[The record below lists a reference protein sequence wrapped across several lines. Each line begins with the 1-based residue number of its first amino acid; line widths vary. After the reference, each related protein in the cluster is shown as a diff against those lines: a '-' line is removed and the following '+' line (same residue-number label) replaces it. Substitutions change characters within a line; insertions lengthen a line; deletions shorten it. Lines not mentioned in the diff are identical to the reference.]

1 MSDAIVVL
9 NAGSSSIKFAAF
21 ACDAGSFALS
31 DRLLHGEID
40 GTGATA
46 RLVAQDAQGVPLQA
60 SGVADPEDSPEG
72 HDRSLRLLFEWLE
85 RQLPGRRILAAGHRV
100 VHGGER
106 FVGPVRVD
114 AAILEQLDALGPLAP
129 LHQPHNVAAM
139 RVVARLHPD
148 LPQVASFDTAFHATL
163 PWLARTCALP
173 ERLRSA
179 GIRRY
184 GFHGLS
190 YEYIAGV
197 LPEALGDQ
205 ADGRVVV
212 AHLGN
217 GASLCALR
225 DRRSVETTMG
235 FTTLDGLMM
244 GTRCGRLDAGVVMY
258 MQSALGMSLADVEQV
273 LYRESGLLG
282 VSGLSADMRALE
294 ASDDPRAEAAI
305 ALFVHRITQELGAL
319 AAALGGLDALVFT
332 AGIGEHSAA
341 VRRRVCA
348 AAGWLGVEIDAQAN
362 GRHATRIDSAGS
374 RVRVHVIPTDEE
386 LMLARHACDVL
397 AAGVAA

>member
-1 MSDAIVVL
+1 VSDAIVVL
-9 NAGSSSIKFAAF
+9 NAGSSSIKFAAYGCE
-21 ACDAGSFALS
+21 ARSFALS
-31 DRLLHGEID
+31 GRLLHGEID

-46 RLVAQDAQGVPLQA
+46 RLVAQDARGAPLQA
-60 SGVADPEDSPEG
+60 CGVSDVQDSPAG
-72 HDRSLRLLFEWLE
+72 HARSLRLLFEWLE
-85 RQLPGRRILAAGHRV
+85 RQLPGHRVLAVGHRV

-114 AAILEQLDALGPLAP
+114 AAILDQLDALGPLAP
-129 LHQPHNVAAM
+129 LHQHHNVEAM
-139 RVVARLHPD
+139 RVIGRLHPD

-173 ERLRSA
+173 QRLRQA
-179 GIRRY
+179 GVRRY

-190 YEYIAGV
+190 YEYIAGA
-197 LPEALGDQ
+197 LPAALGAQ

-225 DRRSVETTMG
+225 ERRSVETTMG
-235 FTTLDGLMM
+235 FTPLDGLLM
-244 GTRCGRLDAGVVMY
+244 GTRCGQLDPGVMMY

-282 VSGLSADMRALE
+282 VSGVSADMRALE

-305 ALFVHRITQELGAL
+305 ALFVHRITQALGAL
-319 AAALGGLDALVFT
+319 AAVLGGLDALVFT

-348 AAGWLGVEIDAQAN
+348 AAGWLGVAIDDAAN
-362 GRHATRIDSAGS
+362 RRHAPRIDSASG

-386 LMLARHACDVL
+386 LMLARHACEVL
-397 AAGVAA
+397 AARCVA

>member
-21 ACDAGSFALS
+21 ACEAGSFALS
-31 DRLLHGEID
+31 GRLLHGEID
-40 GTGATA
+40 GTGPAA
-46 RLVAQDAQGVPLQA
+46 RLVAKDAAGAELHA
-60 SGVADPEDSPEG
+60 SGLDDADDSPES

-85 RQLPGRRILAAGHRV
+85 RQLPGRRVLGVGHRV
-100 VHGGER
+100 VHGGDR

-114 AAILEQLDALGPLAP
+114 AHILAQLDALSPLAP
-129 LHQPHNVAAM
+129 LHQPHNLAAI
-139 RVVARLHPD
+139 RVVERLHPQM
-148 LPQVASFDTAFHATL
+148 PQVASFDTAFHSTL
-163 PWLARTCALP
+163 PWVAQACALP
-173 ERLRSA
+173 ERVRNA
-179 GIRRY
+179 GVRRY

-197 LPEALGDQ
+197 LPTSLGNR

-217 GASLCALR
+217 GASMCALR

-235 FTTLDGLMM
+235 FTALDGLMM
-244 GTRCGRLDAGVVMY
+244 GTRCGNLDPGVVMY
-258 MQSALGMSLADVEQV
+258 MQSTLGMSLVEVEHV
-273 LYRESGLLG
+273 LYQESGLLG
-282 VSGLSADMRALE
+282 VSGISADMRALE
-294 ASDDPRAEAAI
+294 ASHDPRAEAAI
-305 ALFVHRITQELGAL
+305 ALFVQRITQEPGAL

-332 AGIGEHSAA
+332 AGIGEHSAE

-348 AAGWLGVEIDAQAN
+348 AAAWLGVSIDAEAN
-362 GRHATRIDSAGS
+362 RAGAERIDGPSSKVA
-374 RVRVHVIPTDEE
+374 VRVIPTDEE

-397 AAGVAA
+397 SDRGRA